1 MHKWLIYINIDEDIE
16 KSNSDM
22 QSKLYFTPVFQILE
36 SFDHKKHTVLSSV
49 FGGQLDTKIYIS
61 IIYQGL

>member
-1 MHKWLIYINIDEDIE
+1 MHKWLICIDIDEDIE

-36 SFDHKKHTVLSSV
+36 SFDHKKAHCT
-49 FGGQLDTKIYIS
+49 FKCFWRTIGY
-61 IIYQGL
+61 

>member
-1 MHKWLIYINIDEDIE
+1 MHKWLICIDIDEDIE
-16 KSNSDM
+16 KSNRDM

-36 SFDHKKHTVLSSV
+36 SLITKKHTVLSSV